1 MSYKQKII
9 NKIKS
14 FSIGI
19 EIPFSAL
26 DTKDISIDTK
36 RKILHRLHED
46 GLVTI
51 TKRGYFKREEE
62 YRELLFVYGS
72 LKKGFDN
79 HDLIKKSTRRIG
91 KAKTVRKFGMYEDS
105 FGNYPY
111 LTYLEKNKIEGELYE
126 IKRKELMDKIDVFE
140 GAPDYY
146 QREKILVKTH
156 VGRQRAF
163 VYIQKNITV
172 SDEHE
177 ALCSWEENSDY
188 KNKEFLKMLSSKDL

>member
-1 MSYKQKII
+1 MSYMGKII

-14 FSIGI
+14 YPIGI
-19 EIPFSAL
+19 EMSFSAL
-26 DTKDISIDTK
+26 DAQNISVDTK

-46 GLVTI
+46 GLITI
-51 TKRGYFKREEE
+51 TKRGHFKREEE

-79 HDLIKKSTRRIG
+79 HDIIKKSTRRIG

-111 LTYLEKNKIEGELYE
+111 LTYLKKSRIEGELYE
-126 IKRKELMDKIDVFE
+126 VKRKELMDKIDTFE
-140 GAPDYY
+140 GVPDYY

-156 VGRQRAF
+156 RGKQKAF
-163 VYIQKNITV
+163 VYIQKNVTV
-172 SDEHE
+172 PLEQE

-188 KNKEFLKMLSSKDL
+188 KNKKFLKILSSGK